1 MAQREYDVLV
11 VGSGAAGGMAAKV
24 LTGHGLEVVVLEA
37 GPSIKN
43 TDFLTHAMPY
53 DFPFR
58 GRGNPQV
65 IRKDGLLA
73 AREQTPFSGYYT
85 KESEHPYTNAPTSG
99 PDKPYKWTGRSRI
112 LGGRTLHWGRQSFRL
127 AEFDF
132 KAASIDGFGVDWPF
146 TYADL
151 APYYDKVEDYVGIQG
166 FKEGLPQIPDG
177 RFLPPFAYNC
187 FEHLIRKAAAR
198 KGWRMTALRTAQL
211 SRYHRGRPPCHY
223 CGSCGFGCDIGAFF
237 SSIAVTLPDAAKTG
251 KLTLLTD
258 AVVREVVVDKEGRV
272 RGVSYIDRKSKVE
285 RKVRAKVVVLAAGTL
300 ESTRILLNSVS
311 RFHPQ
316 GMANGSGVLGHY
328 LTDHFTAGQVIGV
341 LPELVG
347 SKIRND
353 DGKANGSYIPRY
365 SNLGTRHPKF
375 IRGYAIMVKGGSN
388 VFPRHADLIGG
399 FGAGYKKRIKELHP
413 AVVRVYA
420 RGEALQIFDS
430 YVEIDREV
438 VDAWGIPVLKFHYKR
453 TDNDYHMLDDAFQN
467 LQELMHE
474 AGAEILSEDK
484 SLSAPGRIIHEMGTT
499 RMGDD
504 PRTSVLN
511 QFCQAH
517 EISNLFVMDGGCWP
531 SSACQNPTETILAI
545 AWRSSDYLAEQFRT
559 GDL

>member
-1 MAQREYDVLV
+1 MALREYDVLV

-24 LTGHGLEVVVLEA
+24 LTEHGLEVLVLEA
-37 GPSIKN
+37 GPPIKN

-65 IRKDGLLA
+65 IRKDGWLA

-85 KESEHPYTNAPTSG
+85 KDSEHPYTNAPTSASQ
-99 PDKPYKWTGRSRI
+99 KPYKWTGRSRI

-127 AEFDF
+127 GEFDF
-132 KAASIDGFGVDWPF
+132 KAASIDGYGVDWPF

-198 KGWRMTALRTAQL
+198 KGWRLTALRTAQL

-223 CGSCGFGCDIGAFF
+223 CGSCGSGCDVGAFF

-258 AVVREVVVDKEGRV
+258 AVVREVVLDQEGRV
-272 RGVSYIDRKSKVE
+272 RGVSYVDRKSKVE
-285 RKVRAKVVVLAAGTL
+285 RKVHAKVVVLAAGTL

-311 RFHPQ
+311 RIHPR
-316 GMANGSGVLGHY
+316 GMANRSGVLGHY

-341 LPELVG
+341 LPDLVG

-353 DGKANGSYIPRY
+353 DGKANGSYIPRH
-365 SNLGTRHPKF
+365 SNLGSRHPRF
-375 IRGYAIMVKGGSN
+375 IRGYGIMVKGGSS
-388 VFPRHADLIGG
+388 VFPGHADLIGG

-420 RGEALQIFDS
+420 RGEPLQIFDS
-430 YVEIDREV
+430 YVEIDKDV

-453 TDNDYHMLDDAFQN
+453 TDNDHQMLEDAFQN

-474 AGAEILSEDK
+474 AGAEILREDK
-484 SLSAPGRIIHEMGTT
+484 SLSAPGEIIHEMGTT

-531 SSACQNPTETILAI
+531 SSACQNPTETILAV

-559 GDL
+559 GDI